1 MLESNKIAAAKLFEC
16 KTINGRY
23 ISSSRINNS
32 VVEEL
37 RHQGMPRRKANATE
51 RTLEAFA

>member
-23 ISSSRINNS
+23 ISSSQISNS

-37 RHQGMPRRKANATE
+37 RHQGMPRSNANATG
-51 RTLEAFA
+51 RVLEAYA

>member
-1 MLESNKIAAAKLFEC
+1 MLESNKIDAAKLLEW
-16 KTINGRY
+16 KTIDGRY

-37 RHQGMPRRKANATE
+37 RHQGMPRSKANATE